1 MAIIRIPIRTE
12 AEANQFI
19 SIVHSHGLTLSNR
32 DVIYNNG
39 LSIASVGTDACIWTG
54 LKQYLGT
61 RYEFHYPDETVLVN
75 QLYKR
80 LQEL

>member
-19 SIVHSHGLTLSNR
+19 SIVKSQGLALPDL
-32 DVIYNNG
+32 DVVHRLG
-39 LSIASVGTDACIWTG
+39 LATARVGSDACVWTG
-54 LKQYLGT
+54 IEQYIGT
-61 RYEFHYPDETVLVN
+61 RHDFPHSDETVTVN

-80 LQEL
+80 LQER